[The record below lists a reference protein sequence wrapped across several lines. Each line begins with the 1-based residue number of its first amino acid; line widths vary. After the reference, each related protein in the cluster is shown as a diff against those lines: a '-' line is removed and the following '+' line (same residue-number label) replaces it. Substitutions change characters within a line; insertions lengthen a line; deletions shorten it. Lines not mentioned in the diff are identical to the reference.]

1 MKIISKTIYVVLN
14 LQSKKTI
21 DKIQKLFVTLLR
33 EGYWCLEKYQVGQIK
48 LFIAYLLVICKG
60 ILVAKFHDPPSTC
73 SEKIVLYVVKCHAV
87 IFMEWLF
94 SLFIGFGQFQ
104 IACFSQKLTWSQI
117 ELASFLIHCTHFGHG
132 QVINYCEFWNFCVCE
147 FNILTF

>member
-73 SEKIVLYVVKCHAV
+73 SEKIVLYVVKRHAV

-94 SLFIGFGQFQ
+94 SLFMGFGQFQ
-104 IACFSQKLTWSQI
+104 IVCFSQKLPWSQI
-117 ELASFLIHCTHFGHG
+117 ELASFWSTVPILGMGKLLIT
-132 QVINYCEFWNFCVCE
+132 VNFE
-147 FNILTF
+147 TFVFVNLIF